1 MKILF
6 VHNNYGNNNS
16 GEEHASQGLADLL
29 TKNGHTVQWFSKSS
43 DIIQDA
49 FKMKIAAFFLGIYN
63 PKAVKE
69 LKVQILAFKPD
80 IIQVQ
85 NVYPFISP
93 AILPMIKRLNIPVVM
108 RCPNYRL
115 FCPTGL
121 HLGPKGNVC
130 EKCLKGSREFNAIL
144 KNCENNWFKSIGYAL
159 RNFTARKIWKLTKNM
174 DAYIVQSGFQKQ
186 KFIKNGIEASKLFI
200 VPGLTP
206 KIVSEHSNEIGK
218 YVSFIG
224 RASKEKGIAE
234 FLEVAKALPNIQF
247 ALVGSLDP
255 SLQQLKDETPDNVF
269 WSGFLSGKDYDR
281 FYQQSKIVVVPS
293 KWYEG
298 FPNVITRAMQHGK
311 PVITAN
317 IGAMQSIIDHNV
329 NGMLVAPGDFRQ
341 LKKTIENLYEDD
353 KKCIRL
359 GAQGKKK
366 ALQDY
371 NDMEIYKSL
380 INTYTYALNTKK

>member
-16 GEEHASQGLADLL
+16 GEEHASQGLVDLL
-29 TKNGHTVQWFSKSS
+29 AKNGHTVQWFRKSS

-69 LKVQILAFKPD
+69 LKTQILAFKPD

-121 HLGPKGNVC
+121 HLEPKGKVC

-144 KNCENNWFKSIGYAL
+144 KNCENNWYKSIGYAL

-186 KFIKNGIEASKLFI
+186 KFIANGIEASKLFI

-206 KIVSEHSNEIGK
+206 KIVSEHSNEIGE

-224 RASKEKGIAE
+224 RASEEKGIAE

-247 ALVGSLDP
+247 AVVGSLDP
-255 SLQQLKDETPDNVF
+255 SLRHLKDKTPDNVL

-317 IGAMQSIIDHNV
+317 IGAMQSIIDHNT
-329 NGMLVAPGDFRQ
+329 NGMLVAPGDVEQ
-341 LKKTIENLYEDD
+341 LKNAIENLYKDD

-359 GAQGKKK
+359 GVQGKKK
-366 ALQDY
+366 ALQVY
-371 NDMEIYKSL
+371 NDMEIYKSFL
-380 INTYTYALNTKK
+380 WHF

>member
-1 MKILF
+1 LRILF

-29 TKNGHTVQWFSKSS
+29 TTNGHTVQWFRKSS
-43 DIIQDA
+43 DIIQEA

-69 LKVQILAFKPD
+69 LKANILAFKPD
-80 IIQVQ
+80 IIQTQ
-85 NVYPFISP
+85 NLYPFISP
-93 AILPMIKRLNIPVVM
+93 AILPMIKKLNIPVVM

-121 HLGPKGNVC
+121 HLESRGKVC

-159 RNFTARKIWKLTKNM
+159 RNFTARKLWKLTKNM
-174 DAYIVQSGFQKQ
+174 DAYIVQSDFQKQ
-186 KFIKNGIEASKLFI
+186 KFITNGIEASKLFI

-206 KIVSEHSNEIGK
+206 KIVSEHSNQIGK

-224 RASKEKGIAE
+224 RASEEKGIAE

-247 ALVGSLDP
+247 AVVGSLDP
-255 SLQQLKDETPDNVF
+255 LLHSLKDKSPDNVL

-317 IGAMQSIIDHNV
+317 IGAMQSIINHNI
-329 NGMLVAPGDFRQ
+329 NGVLVSPGNVGQ
-341 LKKTIENLYEDD
+341 LKNAIENLYKDD
-353 KKCIRL
+353 KKCKRL

-371 NDMEIYKSL
+371 DATSIYRSL
-380 INTYTYALNTKK
+380 IETYKYAINTKN

>member
-16 GEEHASQGLADLL
+16 GEEHASQGLAELL
-29 TKNGHTVQWFSKSS
+29 TKNGHTVQWFRKSS

-69 LKVQILAFKPD
+69 LKSQILALKPD

-121 HLGPKGNVC
+121 HLEPKGKVC

-159 RNFTARKIWKLTKNM
+159 RNFTARKLWKLSKNM

-206 KIVSEHSNEIGK
+206 KIVSYQSNEIGK

-224 RASKEKGIAE
+224 RASEEKGIVE
-234 FLEVAKALPNIQF
+234 FLEVAKVLPNIQF
-247 ALVGSLDP
+247 AVVGSLDP
-255 SLQQLKDETPDNVF
+255 SLHSLKDNTPDNVL
-269 WSGFLSGKDYDR
+269 WSGFLSGKDYDK

-311 PVITAN
+311 PVITSN
-317 IGAMQSIIDHNV
+317 IGAMHSIIDHNT
-329 NGMLVAPGDFRQ
+329 NGMLVAPGDVEQ
-341 LKKTIENLYEDD
+341 LKNTIEDLYRDD
-353 KKCIRL
+353 NKCIRL

-371 NDMEIYKSL
+371 NDMEIYKYL

>member
-16 GEEHASQGLADLL
+16 GEEHASQGLADLF
-29 TKNGHTVQWFSKSS
+29 TKNGHTVQWFRKSS

-69 LKVQILAFKPD
+69 LKAQILVFKPD

-121 HLGPKGNVC
+121 HLGPKGKVC

-144 KNCENNWFKSIGYAL
+144 KNCENHWFKSIGYAL

-186 KFIKNGIEASKLFI
+186 KFIANGIEASKLFI

-206 KIVSEHSNEIGK
+206 KIVSEHSNQIGE

-224 RASKEKGIAE
+224 RASEEKGIAE

-247 ALVGSLDP
+247 AVVGSIDP
-255 SLQQLKDETPDNVF
+255 SLRHLKDKTPDNVL
-269 WSGFLSGKDYDR
+269 WSGFLSGKDYDK
-281 FYQQSKIVVVPS
+281 FYQLSKIVVVPS

-311 PVITAN
+311 PVITSN
-317 IGAMQSIIDHNV
+317 IGAMQSIIDHNT
-329 NGMLVAPGDFRQ
+329 NGMLVAPGDVEQ
-341 LKKTIENLYEDD
+341 LKNAIENLYKDA

-371 NDMEIYKSL
+371 DATSIYRSL
-380 INTYTYALNTKK
+380 IETYIYAINTKN

>member
-29 TKNGHTVQWFSKSS
+29 TKNGHTVQWFRKSS
-43 DIIQDA
+43 DIIKDT

-121 HLGPKGNVC
+121 HLEPKGKVC
-130 EKCLKGSREFNAIL
+130 EKCLKGSRESNAIL

-159 RNFTARKIWKLTKNM
+159 RNFTARKIWKLSKNM

-186 KFIKNGIEASKLFI
+186 KFITNGIKASKLFI

-206 KIVSEHSNEIGK
+206 KIVSKNSNQIGE

-224 RASKEKGIAE
+224 RASEEKGIAE

-247 ALVGSLDP
+247 AVVGSLDP
-255 SLQQLKDETPDNVF
+255 SLHSLKDKTPDNVL

-311 PVITAN
+311 PVITSN
-317 IGAMQSIIDHNV
+317 IGAMQSIIDHNI
-329 NGMLVAPGDFRQ
+329 NGMLVAPGDVEQ
-341 LKKTIENLYEDD
+341 LKNAIENLYKDD

-371 NDMEIYKSL
+371 DATSIYRSL
-380 INTYTYALNTKK
+380 IETYTYAINTKN